1 MIKEERGNKGWRV
14 KGIMVGN
21 DVKIAVDAMGGDYVP
36 QNPVAGAIMA
46 AEEFKVGILLVG
58 NKELIE
64 KELDKYSGEGRCLIE
79 VVHAEEFIRMDEDAL
94 VSVRKKKRSSM
105 RVAAELLRDKQA
117 DGVVTAGNTGAMVAV
132 MKLVVG
138 TLKGV
143 ERPGLAI
150 LIPHLRGFSIV
161 IDVGANVDCKPI
173 YLQQFAIMGAIYA
186 EEILGINNPKIGLL
200 SIGEEEIKGN
210 ELTREVFKV
219 LKNSDC
225 NFIGNIE
232 GKDVYA
238 GVADVIICDGFTGNV
253 VLKVSESIVETMEN
267 MLKEELSK
275 TFLTRLGYLISKRAY
290 RTFKKRLDYSEYG
303 GAPMLGVNGIAI
315 ICHGRSPAKAI
326 KNAIKVA
333 KEFAQHKL
341 NEVIQERISKLK
353 EG

>member
-1 MIKEERGNKGWRV
+1 
-14 KGIMVGN
+14 MVVEN
-21 DVKIAVDAMGGDYVP
+21 EIRIAVDAMGGDYIP
-36 QNPVAGAIMA
+36 NNPVLGSLMA
-46 AEEFKVGILLVG
+46 VKEFKVKIILVG
-58 NKELIE
+58 DSKSIKE
-64 KELDKYSGEGRCLIE
+64 ELSKYQEERVDLIE
-79 VVHAEEFIRMDEDAL
+79 VVHADEYIRMDEDAL
-94 VSVRKKKRSSM
+94 AAVRKKRKSSM
-105 RVAAELLRDKQA
+105 WLAAELLRGGKA

-138 TLKGV
+138 TLGGV

-150 LIPHLRGFSIV
+150 LIPHLKGFSIL

-173 YLQQFAIMGAIYA
+173 HLQQFAIMGSIYA
-186 EEILGINNPKIGLL
+186 EEILKISNPKIGLL

-210 ELTREVFKV
+210 ELTREVFKA
-219 LKNSDC
+219 LRNSDC

-238 GVADVIICDGFTGNV
+238 GIADVIVCDGFTGNV

-267 MLKEELSK
+267 MLKEELSR
-275 TFLTRLGYLISKRAY
+275 TFMTRLGYAISRSAY

-326 KNAIKVA
+326 KNGIRVA
-333 KEFAQHKL
+333 MEFALHKL
-341 NEVIQERISKLK
+341 NEVIRTRISRLE
-353 EG
+353 EGR

>member
-1 MIKEERGNKGWRV
+1 
-14 KGIMVGN
+14 MVVEN
-21 DVKIAVDAMGGDYVP
+21 EIRIAVDAMGGDYIP
-36 QNPVAGAIMA
+36 NNPVLGSLMA
-46 AEEFKVGILLVG
+46 VKEFKVKIILVG
-58 NKELIE
+58 DSKSIKE
-64 KELDKYSGEGRCLIE
+64 ELSKYQEERVDLIE
-79 VVHAEEFIRMDEDAL
+79 VVHADEYIRMDEDAL
-94 VSVRKKKRSSM
+94 AAVRKKRKSSM
-105 RVAAELLRDKQA
+105 WLAAELLRGGKA

-138 TLKGV
+138 TLGGV

-150 LIPHLRGFSIV
+150 LIPHLKGFSIL

-173 YLQQFAIMGAIYA
+173 HLQQFAIMGSIYA
-186 EEILGINNPKIGLL
+186 EEILKISNPKIGLL

-210 ELTREVFKV
+210 ELTREVFKA
-219 LKNSDC
+219 LRNSDC

-238 GVADVIICDGFTGNV
+238 GIADVIVCDGFTGNV

-267 MLKEELSK
+267 MLKEELSR
-275 TFLTRLGYLISKRAY
+275 TFMTRLGYAISRSAY

-326 KNAIKVA
+326 KNGIRVA
-333 KEFAQHKL
+333 MEFALHKL
-341 NEVIQERISKLK
+341 NEVIRTRISKLE
-353 EG
+353 EGR